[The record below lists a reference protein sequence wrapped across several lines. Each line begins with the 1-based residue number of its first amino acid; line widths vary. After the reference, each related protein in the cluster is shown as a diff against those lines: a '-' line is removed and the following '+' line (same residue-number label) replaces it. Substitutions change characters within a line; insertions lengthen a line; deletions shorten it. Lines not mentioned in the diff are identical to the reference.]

1 MSELWERE
9 GELTSDTKQI
19 LLFHENDTTS
29 NAILTSTMMVSTV
42 ESGSLKFDL
51 CTKQIVHHVGTFIN
65 DVMQ

>member
-29 NAILTSTMMVSTV
+29 NDIFTTTMVYWV
-42 ESGSLKFDL
+42 PGY
-51 CTKQIVHHVGTFIN
+51 
-65 DVMQ
+65 